1 MDKTI
6 EGVNYN
12 SDKLIAEI
20 IGYDNTIKNLKARK
34 PTDDK
39 GVEAA
44 KKKYNDSKKI
54 TDGLK
59 KEWKDSGK
67 GLGKGDDR
75 IVNLTYRRKSAAKL
89 FANIFASATNEKDK
103 AKRLG
108 FKKEYDSVVT
118 KSAKTNTP
126 TPTPTTQTS
135 TPVPDNKS
143 GFFSKK

>member
-20 IGYDNTIKNLKARK
+20 IGYDNEIKKLKTRK

-59 KEWKDSGK
+59 KEWKDSSK
-67 GLGKGDDR
+67 GLGKGDTR
-75 IVNLTYRRKSAAKL
+75 IVNLTYSRKSAAKL
-89 FANIFASATNEKDK
+89 FSNIFAAARNEKDI

-108 FKKEYDSVVT
+108 FKKEYDLAVSKST
-118 KSAKTNTP
+118 KTKTPTP
-126 TPTPTTQTS
+126 TPTPTTKTP
-135 TPVPDNKS
+135 TPVPEKKS
-143 GFFSKK
+143 WL